1 MLRDCEWCRAEGS
14 GCWCVD
20 GRGHQARGAC
30 PRRPLARRGRSAPS
44 AASPK
49 APLYSSPNWAE
60 AHSSWRPEQAAAP
73 EPREEGAVPT
83 LRRLPAHFLAL
94 QWGGCVTR
102 AGGDASSITRPGHGA
117 AVIKKKKGAFVALS
131 TRRKPRQTHSPT
143 AGPSTFAGAE
153 GSLWPVASVP
163 QRGQTLSHA
172 RSLFAERPREDESM
186 GWHLRHV
193 ALSAASPHPRS
204 FADGPGT
211 SWKEKRGKTQNQH
224 SWRERFPETP
234 TPVGDADA
242 PRGGR
247 VRGGH

>member
-1 MLRDCEWCRAEGS
+1 MASRAGRCPRTPRRRSGSHTSQTPSPLSGSPVGRLRNSRWR
-14 GCWCVD
+14 
-20 GRGHQARGAC
+20 GRVLNNPLRARG
-30 PRRPLARRGRSAPS
+30 
-44 AASPK
+44 
-49 APLYSSPNWAE
+49 
-60 AHSSWRPEQAAAP
+60 
-73 EPREEGAVPT
+73 
-83 LRRLPAHFLAL
+83 
-94 QWGGCVTR
+94 GC
-102 AGGDASSITRPGHGA
+102 D
-117 AVIKKKKGAFVALS
+117 KKKGAFVALS
-131 TRRKPRQTHSPT
+131 TRRKPRRTHSPT

-224 SWRERFPETP
+224 SWRPCRRWGTRTP
-234 TPVGDADA
+234 LAGV
-242 PRGGR
+242 
-247 VRGGH
+247 V